1 MVNLSYTLGSL
12 LLGGLFSAT
21 LTGMMSVQSLLYFK
35 LFPKDKPRIKALVT
49 ILWLLDVAHSA
60 TVWAGLWNYLIIHFD
75 DTARMSQIPQAISVG
90 LSQYLLSPTHHTA
103 KGYHHPHSTSYF
115 EYYSGHS
122 DFIDKRPSPPFLSTC
137 SSLSEY
143 FGVRTF
149 LIPIH
154 QRSFN
159 SYSKQ
164 EQLDTRSV
172 DCHPRCSPPS
182 LCLWYASFQFPPLS
196 RFNPSSQLAPEQC
209 TLSIE
214 TYSGFKDKFD
224 WVFSAG
230 LGLSS
235 AVDIL
240 ITGSLLKLLHATR
253 KSSLSFDHIIDS
265 LILYTLEC
273 GAVTCAATIA
283 SMICWLTMNN
293 LVFLG
298 LHFVISK
305 LYSNSLLATL
315 ITRYELRNSRDR
327 STSDGI
333 VDLDM
338 FNMRRVNI
346 LTPGTSFNQPMQ
358 VSVKQSVIQYGPDG
372 STEAEI

>member
-1 MVNLSYTLGSL
+1 MDNLSYTLGSL

-35 LFPKDKPRIKALVT
+35 LFPKDKPKIKTLVT
-49 ILWLLDVAHSA
+49 LLWLLDVAHSA

-75 DTARMSQIPQAISVG
+75 DTARINQIPQAISVTII
-90 LSQYLLSPTHHTA
+90 LTA
-103 KGYHHPHSTSYF
+103 ISTVLVHLF
-115 EYYSGHS
+115 FAERI
-122 DFIDKRPSPPFLSTC
+122 FR
-137 SSLSEY
+137 
-143 FGVRTF
+143 
-149 LIPIH
+149 
-154 QRSFN
+154 
-159 SYSKQ
+159 
-164 EQLDTRSV
+164 
-172 DCHPRCSPPS
+172 
-182 LCLWYASFQFPPLS
+182 LS
-196 RFNPSSQLAPEQC
+196 RNNWILAVLIVILAFLRLAC
-209 TLSIE
+209 ACVTAGAMLSIE
-214 TYSGFKDKFD
+214 TYSGFRDKFD

-240 ITGSLLKLLHATR
+240 ITGSLLKLLHTTR

-283 SMICWLTMNN
+283 SMICWLTMNNN

-338 FNMRRVNI
+338 YNMRRVNI
-346 LTPGTSFNQPMQ
+346 LTPGTSFTQPMQ
-358 VSVKQSVIQYGPDG
+358 VSVKQSVVHYGPDG
-372 STEAEI
+372 SAEAEI

>member
-1 MVNLSYTLGSL
+1 MSGYSHELLSSAVAFLPLAVMDNLSYTLGSL

-35 LFPKDKPRIKALVT
+35 LFPKDKPRIKTLVT
-49 ILWLLDVAHSA
+49 LLWSAPLLLNPDNSSHSGIRLLDVAHSA

-75 DTARMSQIPQAISVG
+75 DTARINQIPQAISVTII
-90 LSQYLLSPTHHTA
+90 LTA
-103 KGYHHPHSTSYF
+103 ISTIF
-115 EYYSGHS
+115 VHLFFAERI
-122 DFIDKRPSPPFLSTC
+122 FR
-137 SSLSEY
+137 
-143 FGVRTF
+143 
-149 LIPIH
+149 
-154 QRSFN
+154 
-159 SYSKQ
+159 
-164 EQLDTRSV
+164 
-172 DCHPRCSPPS
+172 
-182 LCLWYASFQFPPLS
+182 LS
-196 RFNPSSQLAPEQC
+196 RNNWILAVLIVILAVLRLAC
-209 TLSIE
+209 ACVTAGAMLSIE
-214 TYSGFKDKFD
+214 TYSGFRNKFN

-293 LVFLG
+293 NLVFLG

-338 FNMRRVNI
+338 YNMRRVNI
-346 LTPGTSFNQPMQ
+346 FTPGTSFTQPMQ
-358 VSVKQSVIQYGPDG
+358 VSVKQSVVQYGPDG

>member
-35 LFPKDKPRIKALVT
+35 LFPKDKRRIKALVT
-49 ILWLLDVAHSA
+49 VLCG

-75 DTARMSQIPQAISVG
+75 DTARINQIPQAISVG
-90 LSQYLLSPTHHTA
+90 LSPTTLSTNN
-103 KGYHHPHSTSYF
+103 SLC
-115 EYYSGHS
+115 
-122 DFIDKRPSPPFLSTC
+122 RQRLPSSLQPFPPFVSIC
-137 SSLSEY
+137 SSLSES
-143 FGVRTF
+143 FGVSIF
-149 LIPIH
+149 LI
-154 QRSFN
+154 RSLLTL
-159 SYSKQ
+159 S
-164 EQLDTRSV
+164 QLLQSSIVYEDELLTSLYLL
-172 DCHPRCSPPS
+172 DYPRIPPSS
-182 LCLWYASFQFPPLS
+182 LCLW
-196 RFNPSSQLAPEQC
+196 
-209 TLSIE
+209 LSIE
-214 TYSGFKDKFD
+214 TYSRFRNKFG
-224 WVFSAG
+224 WVFSTG

-240 ITGSLLKLLHATR
+240 ITGSLLKLLHANR
-253 KSSLSFDHIIDS
+253 KSSLSFDHVIDS

-283 SMICWLTMNN
+283 SMICWLTMSNN

-315 ITRYELRNSRDR
+315 ITRYELRNSRER

-333 VDLDM
+333 VDLDV
-338 FNMRRVNI
+338 FNMRNPRRVNI
-346 LTPGTSFNQPMQ
+346 LTPGTSFTQPVQ

-372 STEAEI
+372 STEAEL

>member
-75 DTARMSQIPQAISVG
+75 DTARINQIPQAISVTII
-90 LSQYLLSPTHHTA
+90 LTA
-103 KGYHHPHSTSYF
+103 ISTIF
-115 EYYSGHS
+115 VHLFFAERI
-122 DFIDKRPSPPFLSTC
+122 FR
-137 SSLSEY
+137 
-143 FGVRTF
+143 
-149 LIPIH
+149 
-154 QRSFN
+154 
-159 SYSKQ
+159 
-164 EQLDTRSV
+164 
-172 DCHPRCSPPS
+172 
-182 LCLWYASFQFPPLS
+182 LS
-196 RFNPSSQLAPEQC
+196 RNNWILAALIVILAVLRLAC
-209 TLSIE
+209 ACVTAGAMLSIE
-214 TYSGFKDKFD
+214 MYSGFRDKFD

-346 LTPGTSFNQPMQ
+346 LTSGTSFTQPMQ

>member
-1 MVNLSYTLGSL
+1 MANLSYTLGSL
-12 LLGGLFSAT
+12 LLGGLFSAI

-35 LFPKDKPRIKALVT
+35 LFPKDKPRVKTLVT
-49 ILWLLDVAHSA
+49 LLCSDKPNTSSDI
-60 TVWAGLWNYLIIHFD
+60 GLPLS
-75 DTARMSQIPQAISVG
+75 SQP
-90 LSQYLLSPTHHTA
+90 Y
-103 KGYHHPHSTSYF
+103 
-115 EYYSGHS
+115 
-122 DFIDKRPSPPFLSTC
+122 PPFSSTC
-137 SSLSEY
+137 SSLSES
-143 FGVRTF
+143 FG
-149 LIPIH
+149 
-154 QRSFN
+154 
-159 SYSKQ
+159 K
-164 EQLDTRSV
+164 QLDTRSV
-172 DCHPRCSPPS
+172 DCHPRFSPPRYA
-182 LCLWYASFQFPPLS
+182 LCKSFLGPDSDPDL
-196 RFNPSSQLAPEQC
+196 QLVLVLRPEQC

-214 TYSGFKDKFD
+214 TYSGFRDKFN

-240 ITGSLLKLLHATR
+240 ITGSLLKLLHTTR

-338 FNMRRVNI
+338 YNMRRCEHPHTRKRPSYPLI
-346 LTPGTSFNQPMQ
+346 
-358 VSVKQSVIQYGPDG
+358 
-372 STEAEI
+372 